1 MKTMSERGSRC
12 CSGLISGTGAA
23 VRNAIQDVGEF
34 TRFLLTS
41 IIGYFLRRHRL
52 RKLLDAVQEIG
63 VRCTPLILCV
73 GFFTGMVLGLQG
85 YYTLAQF
92 GSEGLLG
99 PAVALSLIREL
110 GPVLTALMIVGQA
123 GSTLS
128 AELGHQRHAEQ
139 IDALSTMRISA
150 GSFLVGPRL
159 VASLI
164 CFPILT
170 AFFDLIGILGGY
182 VTGVVLLHVESG
194 TYWNGL
200 TDGVEMLDVNGGFVK
215 ALIFGILTIG
225 ICTFYGFFTHRRTK
239 LPGAQGISRT
249 TTQAVVVSCVAVLV
263 TDYLITSF
271 YV

>member
-1 MKTMSERGSRC
+1 MSEGGSRC
-12 CSGLISGTGAA
+12 CSGWISGTGAA
-23 VRNAIQDVGEF
+23 VRNGIQDVGEF
-34 TRFLLTS
+34 TRFVVAS
-41 IIGYFLRRHRL
+41 ILGYLAKRHRL
-52 RKLLDAVQEIG
+52 RKLLNAVDEIG

-85 YYTLAQF
+85 YYTLTRF

-139 IDALSTMRISA
+139 IDALSTMRISPGA
-150 GSFLVGPRL
+150 FLVGPRL
-159 VASLI
+159 VAAII

-170 AFFDLIGILGGY
+170 AFFDLIGIMGGF
-182 VTGVVLLHVESG
+182 VTGVILLHVDSG
-194 TYWNGL
+194 TYWNEL
-200 TDGVEMLDVNGGFVK
+200 YEGVEMLDVNGGFVK
-215 ALIFGILTIG
+215 SLAFAVITIG

-249 TTQAVVVSCVAVLV
+249 TTQAVVVSCVAVLI